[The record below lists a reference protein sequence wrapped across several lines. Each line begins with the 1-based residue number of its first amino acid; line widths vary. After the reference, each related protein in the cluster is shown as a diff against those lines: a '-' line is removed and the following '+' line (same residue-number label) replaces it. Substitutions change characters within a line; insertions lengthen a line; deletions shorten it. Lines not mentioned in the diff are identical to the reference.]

1 MKQPII
7 DYLAS
12 KVIEDIRQQRRFN
25 DSVADNLNKY
35 PLMDSLR
42 ELIQQEDV
50 PILLEMTKSMSTC
63 ICNLAIS
70 LLRKFDTQ
78 ASVKLF
84 FLHEWSCSTDYERR
98 SALMWRLLDDKYLDI
113 TAHEDIY
120 RFVCDNMNRFL
131 SDCAKCFGGD
141 TLVLSAC
148 KARLADP
155 SFPRTKDWIYL
166 CASLG
171 STERDSVKQLIAS
184 YESSKDKFVAKVS
197 KDLSQ
202 RLTNKVLH

>member
-12 KVIEDIRQQRRFN
+12 KVIEDIRQQRCFD

-42 ELIQQEDV
+42 EVIQQEDV
-50 PILLEMTKSMSTC
+50 PILLEMTKSTSTC

-78 ASVKLF
+78 ADVKLF
-84 FLHEWSCSTDYERR
+84 FLDEWRRSTVYDRR
-98 SALMWRLLDDKYLDI
+98 SALMWRLLDDKCLDI
-113 TAHEDIY
+113 TIHKDIY
-120 RFVCDNMNRFL
+120 SFVCNNINRFV
-131 SDCAKCFGGD
+131 SDCTICFGGD
-141 TLVLSAC
+141 NQVLSAC
-148 KARLADP
+148 KARLTDS

-166 CASLG
+166 CAALG

-184 YESSKDKFVAKVS
+184 YESSKDKFVAMVA

-202 RLTNKVLH
+202 RLSAI